1 MLPILEVPRTMEIS
15 TILELMKKSKHHI
28 AVVKDEYGGTEG
40 IVTLEDILEELVGEL
55 WDESEPIDLTVRKG
69 ERRNVYYAKGRMS
82 IDEFFE
88 TFHLDEE
95 EIDEDYETLSGW
107 FNDKLGRFGK
117 VGDSL
122 EYGKLT
128 ISVLKASAYTVD
140 EFKIVYHPR
149 RIVKED

>member
-1 MLPILEVPRTMEIS
+1 MGRVKLDCQLDEIVDHAV
-15 TILELMKKSKHHI
+15 KKDVERCNKR
-28 AVVKDEYGGTEG
+28 AKEYHGNQY
-40 IVTLEDILEELVGEL
+40 
-55 WDESEPIDLTVRKG
+55 DESGTPEF
-69 ERRNVYYAKGRMS
+69 A
-82 IDEFFE
+82 EFFE